1 MDATN
6 QPAAARSPDAP
17 GASSGA
23 LHDHDAS
30 NPAERLRRAQH
41 ALLARRRLS
50 IRLRLVASL
59 LLCFSLCCAFAIAA
73 KDLLGR
79 ARGKLNLLQTIER
92 LDDRILRVRAFEDEG
107 ILSRTD
113 IEKVLE
119 GARDAEDLF
128 RKEAPAL
135 QAADREVLPAV
146 LAHLGTC
153 RRLLTAVTT
162 QGRERSGFGV
172 LTSLQAGELRHAEV
186 EVNRL
191 LEAMIRRERISL
203 SAILRFA
210 EAGPLALVGVLL
222 LLFAAIT
229 YCFAKALVNP
239 IRRFEGYTSRI
250 AVGDFSLIGP
260 ARRYRDEFSD
270 LAVAVN
276 QMLAALQEQQNRLV
290 KGARLAV
297 VGTMTSGIAHE
308 LNNPLNNIS
317 ITAETLMEE
326 STTLT
331 EEDRWHLLQDIYFET
346 ERASEIVK
354 SLLDFTRQEKPE
366 MVPLELGEIILSTLR
381 LSQNEMNINNVTV
394 AFDVPPDLPRI
405 QGAANQL
412 RQVFLNLFLNAIQA
426 MPNGGVLG
434 VSAAVRD
441 HRGVCV
447 EVRDEG
453 AGIPAEILP
462 RIFDPFFTTK
472 EPGKGTGL
480 GLSVSSSII
489 KKLGGEIQVASEIG
503 KGTTVHVCLPRAE
516 AQ

>member
-1 MDATN
+1 MDATM
-6 QPAAARSPDAP
+6 QPAAGRSPDAP
-17 GASSGA
+17 VASPGAP
-23 LHDHDAS
+23 HDRETS
-30 NPAERLRRAQH
+30 NPAERLQRAQH
-41 ALLARRRLS
+41 ALLSRRRLS

-59 LLCFSLCCAFAIAA
+59 LLCFCLCCAFAVAA
-73 KDLLGR
+73 KDILSR
-79 ARGKLNLLQTIER
+79 ARGKFNLLQTIER

-107 ILSRTD
+107 ILSGGD
-113 IEKVLE
+113 IDKVLE
-119 GARDAEDLF
+119 GTRDAEDLF
-128 RKEAPAL
+128 HKEAPAL
-135 QAADREVLPAV
+135 QAADREVLPAL

-162 QGRERSGFGV
+162 QGRERGGFGV
-172 LTSLQAGELRHAEV
+172 LTPTQAVELRHAET
-186 EVNRL
+186 ETNRL
-191 LEAMIRRERISL
+191 LEAMIRRERVSL
-203 SAILRFA
+203 SAIFRLA
-210 EAGPLALVGVLL
+210 ETGPLVLVGVLFV
-222 LLFAAIT
+222 LFAVIT
-229 YCFAKALVNP
+229 YCFAQALVNP

-260 ARRYRDEFSD
+260 ARGYRDEFSD

-331 EEDRWHLLQDIYFET
+331 DEDRWRLLQDIYFET

-354 SLLDFTRQEKPE
+354 SLLDFTRQEKRE

-394 AFDVPPDLPRI
+394 AYDVPPDLPRI

-426 MPNGGVLG
+426 MPSGGVLR
-434 VSAAVRD
+434 VSAGVRD
-441 HRGVCV
+441 HGGVCV
-447 EVRDEG
+447 EVHDEG

-489 KKLGGEIQVASEIG
+489 KKLGGDIQVASELG

-516 AQ
+516 EQ

>member
-1 MDATN
+1 MDATT
-6 QPAAARSPDAP
+6 QPAAGRPPDAP
-17 GASSGA
+17 GAGTA
-23 LHDHDAS
+23 APHEHDVS

-41 ALLARRRLS
+41 ALLSRRRLS

-59 LLCFSLCCAFAIAA
+59 LLCFGLCCAFAVAA
-73 KDLLGR
+73 KNLLGR

-107 ILSRTD
+107 ILSGSD

-119 GARDAEDLF
+119 GSRDAEDLF
-128 RKEAPAL
+128 RKETSAL
-135 QAADREVLPAV
+135 QAADREDLPA
-146 LAHLGTC
+146 LLGHLGTY
-153 RRLLTAVTT
+153 RRLLTAVTA
-162 QGRERSGFGV
+162 QGRERGGFAV
-172 LTSLQAGELRHAEV
+172 LTPTQAAKLRHAET
-186 EVNRL
+186 EANKL
-191 LEAMIRRERISL
+191 LEAMIRRERVSL
-203 SAILRFA
+203 SAIFQLA
-210 EAGPLALVGVLL
+210 GTGPLVLVGVLL

-260 ARRYRDEFSD
+260 ARTYRDEFSD

-331 EEDRWHLLQDIYFET
+331 DEDRWRLLQDIYFET

-354 SLLDFTRQEKPE
+354 SLLDFTRQEKRE

-394 AFDVPPDLPRI
+394 AYDVPPDLPRI

-426 MPNGGVLG
+426 MPSGGVLG
-434 VSAAVRD
+434 VSAGVRD
-441 HRGVCV
+441 HGGVCV

-453 AGIPAEILP
+453 AGIPAETLP

-489 KKLGGEIQVASEIG
+489 KKLGGDIQVTSELG

-516 AQ
+516 EQ

>member
-1 MDATN
+1 MHG
-6 QPAAARSPDAP
+6 RE
-17 GASSGA
+17 
-23 LHDHDAS
+23 AS
-30 NPAERLRRAQH
+30 NPAERLRRAQQ
-41 ALLARRRLS
+41 ALLARRRVS

-59 LLCFSLCCAFAIAA
+59 LLCFCLCCAFAVAA
-73 KDLLGR
+73 KGLLLR

-92 LDDRILRVRAFEDEG
+92 LDDRLLRVRAFEDEG
-107 ILSRTD
+107 ILSAAD
-113 IEKVLE
+113 IGKVLE
-119 GARDAEDLF
+119 GTRDAEDLF

-135 QAADREVLPAV
+135 QAADREVLPALLV
-146 LAHLGTC
+146 HLGVC
-153 RRLLTAVTT
+153 RRLLTAATT
-162 QGRERSGFGV
+162 EGGARNGFGV
-172 LTSLQAGELRHAEV
+172 LTPTQTAELRHAET
-186 EVNRL
+186 EANRL

-203 SAILRFA
+203 NAIFRLA
-210 EAGPLALVGVLL
+210 ETGPLLLVGVLF
-222 LLFAAIT
+222 LLFAVII
-229 YCFAKALVNP
+229 YCFARALVDP
-239 IRRFEGYTSRI
+239 IRRFEGYTARI
-250 AVGDFSLIGP
+250 AVGDFSLIAP
-260 ARRYRDEFSD
+260 ARKYRDEFSD
-270 LAVAVN
+270 LAVALN
-276 QMLAALQEQQNRLV
+276 QMLAELQEQQNRLV

-331 EEDRWHLLQDIYFET
+331 DEDRWRLLQDIYFET

-381 LSQNEMNINNVTV
+381 LSQNEMKINNVTV
-394 AFDVPPDLPRI
+394 AYDVPPDLPRI
-405 QGAANQL
+405 LGATNQL

-434 VSAAVRD
+434 VSAGVRD
-441 HRGVCV
+441 HGGVCV
-447 EVRDEG
+447 EVSDQG

-489 KKLGGEIQVASEIG
+489 KKLGGDIQVASEPG
-503 KGTTVHVCLPRAE
+503 KGTTVHVCLPKAE
-516 AQ
+516 EQ